1 MFSPVHASA
10 ELTRKYYR
18 YLKTIFQFQD
28 QDYQAQFEAQLSG
41 SDTLAAG
48 PYLDVTDSFEK
59 GKCIEELI
67 SDSTLSAG
75 FRDLSLPLTRPMY
88 LHQIHALSKLQH
100 GHNLIVSTGTGSG
113 KTESFLI
120 PILDSLLK
128 EKEAGTLCPGVRAL
142 LIYPMNALANDQT
155 ERLRSLLANCPDIT
169 FGSYTGQ
176 TKAHYQDAL
185 TNYLQLNDNAKPL
198 PNELICRDQMKE
210 TPPHL
215 LITNYA
221 MLEYLMLR
229 PADNIFFDSEHAPF
243 WKYIVLD
250 EAHVYKGGSGIEV
263 SMLLRRLKATLERPD
278 IRYILTSATLGDRDS
293 DAEVA
298 EFGRNLCDCPFSPDD
313 IVRACRKIP
322 VPEKDVKSLPLS
334 LYEQIAKLLDAS
346 DETALIQLLSDHGVN
361 QGDVSERLYQLILHD
376 SNYHTIKA
384 LLNQSPQ
391 TIREIHAK
399 LGWEEAQ
406 IVSFVAA
413 AAKAERNGDRLFDA
427 RYHMFLRAAE
437 SVFITLQPNKKL
449 FLTPQHIHHEPDG
462 TSYAVFEAAV
472 CNHCHAAFLIG
483 KEEMHRLKQSTY
495 RAEGEKHHVFLL
507 GDKVSDTDDERSLE
521 DADTEIEKY
530 EVCAICGYLRRAG
543 QVNPQSCEHGNA
555 AMVPLIRTKVNN
567 ESGTLTKCPV
577 CEYSNNSGVLRRFF
591 TGQEAVTSVIGTALF
606 EELPAYK
613 VTLKQDADDEDD
625 YGFGFDAQ
633 QTEHTEEAKQY
644 IAFSDSRQAAA
655 YFASYFSQ
663 TYQNILY
670 KRLIVETIKQQP
682 AEWHGSLISD
692 FAGSLDAKFSQYGIT
707 KIGSEQSTREAW
719 KAILLELCDLN
730 GVTSL
735 FQMGLFGFTFLAEL
749 IPANLK
755 LGMRA
760 EDVCTLCNVFAA
772 SMMTNAAIT
781 GNFAMRPADKEYY
794 THNGVEYSYTLSDAD
809 QKKYRLSFLPSRAD
823 GINKRTDYLSKVL
836 EACGHPAKS
845 TEELNK
851 ILESIWRGLFVRQE
865 LVHAENST
873 YKLNCEK
880 IRIIKPQ
887 QYYLCPKCR
896 HITAFNLFG
905 VCPTYRCDGKLQ
917 PVDTEVL
924 FAENHYYRMYQEL
937 DIRPLR
943 VVEHT
948 AQLNRETAYEYQKQF
963 KQKQIDVLS
972 CSTTFEMGVDV
983 GSLETVFMRNMP
995 PSPAN
1000 YAQRAGRAGRSRD
1013 SAAFAL
1019 TFCNKS
1025 NHDFSF
1031 FRDPISMIRG
1041 RIDPPKFSV
1050 DNDKITIRH
1059 IFASALSFFWRLHP
1073 EYFGTAS
1080 DMTEGRSEIPSGT
1093 KAFAAYLKTK
1103 PAALMKFLQ
1112 RFLPPQMAEQFG
1124 VERFDW
1130 LERLVGTDED
1140 EPGTLTKAVEE
1151 FGYEIGILEDAKRSL
1166 LDQGKHVDYL
1176 TDRINVYRRE
1186 DILSFLS
1193 RKNVLPK
1200 YGFPVDTVEL
1210 RVFSPT
1216 ESVRLGLDLQRD
1228 LSMAISEYAPG
1239 SEIVANGRLITSRY
1253 IRKMPRMNW
1262 KMYDYI
1268 RCECNTL
1275 NIAVHTGTDQV
1286 IKTCRGCGKQLNNT
1300 AVRTFIIPQFG
1311 FECDGNINKRP
1322 GLTKPE
1328 RTYRGEISYVGYRT
1342 DTEHM
1347 NLQIGNAEI
1356 ELLISRADEMAMIN
1370 ESGFYVCSTCG
1381 YTDLDEKKCVS
1392 HIYHTKKKHV
1402 NAAGR
1407 PCSCDNLHLYALGY
1421 RFETDV
1427 IQIHFLDP
1435 DLEDWNISLSVL
1447 YGVLRGMCS
1456 YLNIEQNDVSGC
1468 IQYYRNPKSGAPNY
1482 ALVLYD
1488 RTPGG
1493 AGHVRRLQEEGVLE
1507 AVLKETLKIMK
1518 ECSCG
1523 GETGDASCY
1532 SCLRNYYNQKYHDY
1546 LKRSDVIGLLEKL
1559 FDLS

>member
-18 YLKTIFQFQD
+18 YLKTIFRFQD
-28 QDYQAQFEAQLSG
+28 ADYQKQFEEQLSG

-59 GKCIEELI
+59 GKSLDELI
-67 SDSTLSAG
+67 ADGTLSAG
-75 FRDLSLPLTRPMY
+75 FRQLSMPLTRPMY
-88 LHQIHALSKLQH
+88 LHQIHALEKIQQ

-120 PILDSLLK
+120 PILDTLLR
-128 EKEAGTLCPGVRAL
+128 EQEAGTLCPGVRAL

-155 ERLRSLLANCPDIT
+155 ERLRGLLANCPSIT

-176 TKAHYQDAL
+176 TKAHYHDAL
-185 TNYLQLNDNAKPL
+185 VNYMQLNNQEKPL

-229 PADNIFFDSEHAPF
+229 PADNVFFDSAHAPY
-243 WKYIVLD
+243 WKFIVLD

-278 IRYILTSATLGDRDS
+278 ICYILTSATLGDKKS
-293 DAEVA
+293 DTEVA
-298 EFGRNLCDCPFSPDD
+298 EFGRNLCDCDFTPND
-313 IVRACRKIP
+313 IVRACRKVP
-322 VPEKDVKSLPLS
+322 VPEQDIKTLPLS

-346 DETALIQLLSDHGVN
+346 DEPALLQLLAENEQS

-376 SNYHTIKA
+376 RNYHDMKS

-391 TIREIHAK
+391 TIKELQTQLK
-399 LGWEEAQ
+399 WSEEQ
-406 IVSFVAA
+406 IVAFVSAA
-413 AAKAERNGDRLFDA
+413 SKAERNGDRLFDA

-437 SVFITLQPNKKL
+437 SVFITLAPSKKL
-449 FLTPQHIHHEPDG
+449 FLTPKNVHFEPDG
-462 TSYAVFEAAV
+462 TNYAVFEAAI

-483 KEEMHRLKQSTY
+483 SEELHHLRQSAY
-495 RAEGEKHHVFLL
+495 HSEGEKHHVFLL
-507 GDKVSDTDDERSLE
+507 GDTVSDTDDEISL
-521 DADTEIEKY
+521 ADTDTETEKY
-530 EVCAICGYLRRAG
+530 EVCAFCGFLRRAG
-543 QVNPQSCEHGNA
+543 QAQPQTCEHGNA
-555 AMVPLIRTKVNN
+555 AMVPLIRTNVKN

-577 CEYSNNSGVLRRFF
+577 CEYSNTSGVLRRFF

-613 VTLKQDADDEDD
+613 VTLKNDIDDEDD
-625 YGFGFDAQ
+625 FGFGFGSQ
-633 QTEHTEEAKQY
+633 HTERTEEAKQF

-663 TYQNILY
+663 TYRNIVY
-670 KRLIVETIKQQP
+670 KRLIVETLRLKP
-682 AEWHGSLISD
+682 SDWKGSLIPE
-692 FAGSLDAKFSQYGIT
+692 FASSLDAQFAKYGMT
-707 KIGSEQSTREAW
+707 ETGSEQSTREAW

-730 GVTSL
+730 GATSL
-735 FQMGLFGFTFLAEL
+735 FNMGLLGFTFLQEL
-749 IPANLK
+749 IPANPK
-755 LGMRA
+755 LGMSA

-772 SMMTNAAIT
+772 GMMTNAAVT
-781 GNFAMRPADKEYY
+781 GDFAMRPADKEFY

-809 QKKYRLSFLPSRAD
+809 NKKYRLSFLPSRAD
-823 GINKRTDYLSKVL
+823 GKNKRTDYLAKVL
-836 EACGHPAKS
+836 NACGHPADS
-845 TEELNK
+845 QEQLNK
-851 ILESIWRGLFVRQE
+851 ILESIWKGLFIRQE
-865 LVHAENST
+865 LVCAENST
-873 YKLNCEK
+873 YKLDCGK
-880 IRIIKPQ
+880 IRLLKPK
-887 QYYLCPKCR
+887 QYYLCPQCR
-896 HITAFNLFG
+896 HITPFYLFG

-917 PVDTEVL
+917 PADPNIL

-1025 NHDFSF
+1025 NHDFSY
-1031 FRDPISMIRG
+1031 FRDPVSMIRG
-1041 RIDPPKFSV
+1041 RIDPPKFSIE
-1050 DNDKITIRH
+1050 NDKIAIRH
-1059 IFASALSFFWRLHP
+1059 VFASALSFFWRLHP

-1080 DMTEGRSEIPSGT
+1080 DMTENGSEQQSGT
-1093 KAFAAYLKTK
+1093 FAFTAYLQSK
-1103 PAALMKFLQ
+1103 PAALTAFLH
-1112 RFLPPQMAEQFG
+1112 RFLPAELSEQFG
-1124 VERFDW
+1124 VSEYDW
-1130 LERLVGTDED
+1130 LERLIGTDEE
-1140 EPGTLTKAVEE
+1140 EPGALTKAVEE
-1151 FGYEIGILEDAKRSL
+1151 FNYEIGILEDAKRSML
-1166 LDQGKHVDYL
+1166 EQGKHVDYL

-1216 ESVRLGLDLQRD
+1216 ERSRLGLELQRD
-1228 LSMAISEYAPG
+1228 LSVAISEYAPG

-1262 KMYDYI
+1262 KMYDYV
-1268 RCECNTL
+1268 RCDCKTL
-1275 NIAVHTGTDQV
+1275 NIAVHTGTQQSLE
-1286 IKTCRGCGKQLNNT
+1286 ICRGCGQPLASHVK
-1300 AVRTFIIPQFG
+1300 TFIIPQFG
-1311 FECDGNINKRP
+1311 FECDGDISKRP

-1328 RTYRGEISYVGYRT
+1328 RTYRGEISYVGYRN
-1342 DTEHM
+1342 DTEHVD
-1347 NLQIGNAEI
+1347 LQIGNANI
-1356 ELLISRADEMAMIN
+1356 ELLVSRADEMAMIN
-1370 ESGFYVCSTCG
+1370 ESGFYVCSACG
-1381 YTDLDEKKCVS
+1381 YTDLDEKTSVS
-1392 HIYHTKKKHV
+1392 HIYHKKKKHV
-1402 NAAGR
+1402 NSSGR
-1407 PCSCDNLHLYALGY
+1407 PCINDRLNLYALGY

-1435 DLEDWNISLSVL
+1435 DLNDWKAALSVL

-1456 YLNIEQNDVSGC
+1456 YLNIEQNDISGC
-1468 IQYYRNPKSGAPNY
+1468 IQYYQNSLSGAPNY

-1493 AGHVRRLQEEGVLE
+1493 AGHVRRLQEAGVLE
-1507 AVLKETLKIMK
+1507 AVLQETRRIM
-1518 ECSCG
+1518 EGCSCG
-1523 GETGDASCY
+1523 GEDGDSSCY
-1532 SCLRNYYNQKYHDY
+1532 SCLRNYYNQKYHDD
-1546 LKRSDVIGLLEKL
+1546 LKRSYVIELLNRV
-1559 FDLS
+1559 F